1 MRRAVDG
8 RLRVVFLE
16 TTLPPLKE
24 VTVTLA
30 TGVFLTALVAFV
42 AVCEVLRVL
51 LLRGVVAFAGVGAV
65 VDLTGIRNEFRVFTF
80 LLLPQKNPFG
90 GFGGQFVNCLRN
102 R

>member
-1 MRRAVDG
+1 MRRAVEG
-8 RLRVVFLE
+8 RLRVVFLA
-16 TTLPPLKE
+16 TTLPPLKV

-30 TGVFLTALVAFV
+30 TGVFLTALGVAFV

-80 LLLPQKNPFG
+80 LL
-90 GFGGQFVNCLRN
+90 
-102 R
+102 

>member
-51 LLRGVVAFAGVGAV
+51 LLRGVVAFAGVGAG

-80 LLLPQKNPFG
+80 LL
-90 GFGGQFVNCLRN
+90 
-102 R
+102 